1 MLQNIKLLALPSPKE
16 SSDLISLPTNPAR
29 PDRSQVAI
37 NGIACRLPGA
47 ADEAAF
53 WQLLVDERCAVGPLP
68 AGRWRAER
76 FFHPDKSQPGFS
88 YTFAGGYID
97 DPLGFDPAVFGISP
111 REAAEIDPQQRLL
124 LDVVWGALENAG
136 IPPSALAGTE
146 VGVYVG
152 ASSLDYGNLHT
163 TDPAA
168 IESHFMTGNTLS
180 VLSNRIS
187 YIFDFHGPS
196 FTIDTACSSSL
207 VAFAEAQAAIAS
219 GRIDVAIVAGVNLLL
234 SPTSFIGFSRAS
246 MLSPTGLC
254 RPFAAAADGYV
265 RAEGAV
271 AMVLTRRDV
280 AIERGYK
287 VRAVAL
293 ASGINSDG
301 RTSGISL
308 PAMEGQR
315 ALLERI
321 YGEAGIDPARLSFA
335 EAHGTGTAVGD
346 PAEATAIGEALG
358 QKRADILPIGSVKSN
373 IGHLEPASGLAGM
386 FKAILA
392 MEHRLLPRTLH
403 TETLNQA
410 IDFGALNLAVA
421 TKAVPLAA
429 TGTLHAGIS
438 SFGFGGTNAHV
449 VLRAAEGIETA
460 VASPA
465 APDTAAVLML
475 SAHSKAALAATAA
488 AFADFMVTS
497 DIAPARIANAVAW
510 QRDLAGHR
518 LALPVDSSIAMAQAL
533 RHFAQTGSNPAIATG
548 TAPAAPPRL
557 CFVFSG
563 NGCQWAGMGRTAY
576 QRAAAFRQRFDAI
589 DAAFQPLAGWSLV
602 DALHDPDLAA
612 RLKFTRIAQPMLFA
626 VQASLTAAL
635 AAAGIAPDMVLGHS
649 VGEVAAA
656 EAAGAI
662 SLAQAVHIIY
672 HRSQQQEDVHGLGTM
687 AVASLSHDA
696 ATTLIAEAGFTGLEV
711 AASNSPT
718 SVTLSGDEATIRR
731 FVRFAQKRRI
741 ATRVLDLAYPF
752 HSGLLAPIRAP
763 LLEALGTI
771 AASSTTTGFISTVT
785 GEVMAGDRLDAEYWW
800 HNVREP
806 VRFRDAITAA
816 ARQGGTL
823 FIEIGPRPILGNN
836 ITDTLRDIGADGTV
850 LASLV
855 EEKNGALPGDP
866 LTAILARALVAGAR
880 FDAERVFGAPTAHR
894 VALPSYAWQRRQ
906 FPHNHTA
913 EALDFYGTTP
923 LHPLIGSRLQ
933 TGGTEWRHL
942 LDATI
947 VPYLA
952 DHRIDD
958 EIIVPGTGFA
968 EMALAVARETWPEGP
983 IALEDFDLLQWLPL
997 QAGQMRE
1004 ISVRLAGDTGIVEI
1018 WSRPRHAGDEWTL
1031 HARGRITRPASA
1043 PPAFVAPTE
1052 LPHHMTAERVY
1063 ASASDAGV
1071 DYGPSFRRVLAARRD
1086 DKIIEI
1092 DLAPIEAS
1100 AGAFTRPHILHP
1112 VALDAAFHALFEN
1125 IKLRQGERYAY
1136 LPVRFANLRIDQ
1148 DDAIPARARVV
1159 VDRETDHS
1167 LSIAATLYAADHSVI
1182 ATLTGGLF
1190 RAVVFDR
1197 RKAAPALF
1205 HQTAIRLERFAAG
1218 TALYQDAVAALQDQ
1232 VLTERPESWQILEA
1246 FARALAHQAL
1256 AVRSETQ
1263 PPSPL
1268 AASLYAGLQ
1277 AAGLAT
1283 NTGDR
1288 WTLASET
1295 GLPAATLIL
1304 EAFAAEH
1311 AGATPEI
1318 VLGAQ
1323 ALRSLPAAIA
1333 TGARAVVSAS
1343 IIDQFETDSILA
1355 APLHQAALAL
1365 VSRLAG
1371 RTAPDPLRLLI
1382 GEPGSM
1388 GLLHALLPLIRA
1400 QRATVTIA
1408 GTDGKR
1414 LRHLQAR
1421 RGTLDGIDILDLTE
1435 TDDAPIETR
1444 YDLAL
1449 AFAGAITDDAAL
1461 ARGLAARIDPAGLI
1475 AVLQPT
1481 DSIMLD
1487 VLLGA
1492 TDAGAPRSVSRH
1504 DASRALLHAG
1514 CHAIEPYPTGAGT
1527 GTILLARPDAV
1538 ATAAAAAAPPAVLI
1552 GHAALFDALT
1562 QTIHAQGRTV
1572 RSIAADPAGFG
1583 AACASI
1589 AAAHPDQTI
1598 DYVFTAADRSL
1609 EANIDHLAAL
1619 LGATAALPTRLWLV
1633 VSGLDGSDPA
1643 AEALW
1648 CFARVAVNE
1657 YPDITLRLIDL
1668 APGLAPDSAAPHL
1681 AALLAAPGTEAE
1693 LLIDATGITAIRLAN
1708 GVTTGQ
1714 ASHQVE
1720 AARLELPAK
1729 GVLSQFDWVPATR
1742 TAPAAHEVEV
1752 EIAAAG
1758 LNFRDVMLAT
1768 GLLDDDVLDDGL
1780 AGAVFGFECAGRV
1793 VRAGSAVT
1801 TLQPGDAVMGFGR
1814 QSFATHTT
1822 ADARVFTRLP
1832 EGMAVEA
1839 STSIPVAFLTAWY
1852 GLVHLAQL
1860 REGETVLIHGAA
1872 GGVGIAAMQ
1881 IARARG
1887 ARIIATVSSPDKR
1900 ALATLF
1906 GAELIFNSRSTAFAD
1921 DIRDAIGG
1929 VDVVLNSLAGDAM
1942 LASLKCL
1949 KPFGRFIELGKR
1961 DYVANTALG
1970 LRPFRRNLTYFG
1982 VDLDQ
1987 LLAANLPLT
1996 QALMQDI
2003 VAGFERGDFCPLPY
2017 RAFDAPAAAEAFQSM
2032 QSGLHI
2038 GKLLVRPPSPPM
2050 ATTAPVHRFEPAA
2063 GVHLVVGGTS
2073 GFGFETAAWL
2083 AEQGARTIVLAS
2095 RRGTLEPAL
2104 QARAEAMTSLGTTIL
2119 VEPLDATDQAAVT
2132 ALIARLTADHGRI
2145 AGIIHAAM
2153 VLDDGLIANLA
2164 PARTRAVLAPKIT
2177 GAAHLDHAT
2186 RDHALDYFVA
2196 YSSATT
2202 MIGNPGQSAYVAAN
2216 GYLQGLMRNRRA
2228 RGLPGLAVA
2237 WGAIADAG
2245 VLARDQDTAA
2255 KLERISGIAAMRARE
2270 ALGYLGGLL
2279 AAGNAVPATVYC
2291 ATIRPNG
2298 MLRALK
2304 LLQTPSFAGL
2314 FTAADSISADA
2325 GLDLA
2330 GMIAG
2335 KPDAEARAL
2344 VAALVAAE
2352 VARIL
2357 RLAAEDIDPAR
2368 RLDELG
2374 MDSLMSIELRMGIE
2388 TRFGVEL
2395 PVVAINSGVSV
2406 NDLAARLIAGA
2417 AATTADA
2424 PAGLGDAERR
2434 LLMQHGARDIGVSEL
2449 MAVNEAIEAQ
2459 RSTAGTL
2466 L

>member
-1 MLQNIKLLALPSPKE
+1 M
-16 SSDLISLPTNPAR
+16 
-29 PDRSQVAI
+29 AI
-37 NGIACRLPGA
+37 NGVSCRLPGA

-53 WQLLVDERCAVGPLP
+53 WQLLVDGRCAVGDLP

-76 FFHPDKSQPGFS
+76 FFHPDKTQPGFS
-88 YTFAGGYID
+88 YTFAGGYIA

-124 LDVVWGALENAG
+124 LDVVWGALEDAG
-136 IPPSALAGTE
+136 IPPSRLAGTE

-180 VLSNRIS
+180 VLANRIS
-187 YIFDFHGPS
+187 YVFDLHGPS
-196 FTIDTACSSSL
+196 FTIDTACSSSM

-234 SPTSFIGFSRAS
+234 APTPFIGFARAS

-254 RPFAAAADGYV
+254 RPFSAQADGYV

-280 AIERGYK
+280 ALERGYPI
-287 VRAVAL
+287 RAVAL

-315 ALLERI
+315 ALLERL
-321 YGEAGIDPARLSFA
+321 YGESGIDPACLSFA

-373 IGHLEPASGLAGM
+373 IGHLEPASGLAGI

-403 TETLNQA
+403 TENLNPA

-421 TKAVPLAA
+421 VEPVALAK
-429 TGTLHAGIS
+429 TGTLYAGVS

-449 VLRAAEGIETA
+449 VIRAAEGAEIA
-460 VASPA
+460 GAPPA
-465 APDTAAVLML
+465 AGSTPTILML
-475 SAHSKAALAATAA
+475 SAHSKAALAATASA
-488 AFADFMVTS
+488 YADFIAQG
-497 DIAPARIANAVAW
+497 DIPPARIAAAIAW
-510 QRDLAGHR
+510 QRDLASHR
-518 LALPVDSSIAMAQAL
+518 LAVPLDNTLDNTVAMAQSL
-533 RHFAQTGSNPAIATG
+533 RSFAQTGTSTAIASG
-548 TAPAAPPRL
+548 TAPATPPQL

-563 NGCQWAGMGRTAY
+563 NGCQWPGMGRTAY
-576 QRAAAFRQRFDAI
+576 QRSTAFRQRFDAI
-589 DAAFQPLAGWSLV
+589 DALFQPRSGWSLV
-602 DALHDPDLAA
+602 EALHDPDLGA

-635 AAAGIAPDMVLGHS
+635 AAAGIWPDMVLGHS

-656 EAAGAI
+656 EASGAI
-662 SLAQAVHIIY
+662 GLAAAVHIIY
-672 HRSQQQEDVHGLGTM
+672 HRSQRQEDVHGLGTM
-687 AVASLSHDA
+687 AVASLSHDEA
-696 ATTLIAEAGFTGLEV
+696 ARLIAETGFTGLEI
-711 AASNSPT
+711 AASNSPS

-752 HSGLLAPIRAP
+752 HSALLAPIRQP
-763 LLEALGTI
+763 LREALGTI
-771 AASSTTTGFISTVT
+771 GASATTTPFISTVT
-785 GEVMAGDRLDAEYWW
+785 GDVLAGDRLDAEYWW
-800 HNVREP
+800 RNVREP
-806 VRFRDAITAA
+806 VRFRDAIAAA
-816 ARQGGTL
+816 ARHGAGM
-823 FIEIGPRPILGNN
+823 FIEIGSRPILTNN
-836 ITDTLRDIGADGTV
+836 ITDTLRGAGAEGIV
-850 LASLV
+850 LASLL
-855 EEKNGALPGDP
+855 EEKNGPFPGDP
-866 LTAILARALVAGAR
+866 LTLITARALASGCR
-880 FDAERVFGAPTAHR
+880 FDPEALFGPRPATRLH
-894 VALPSYAWQRRQ
+894 LPPYAWQRRQ
-906 FPHNHTA
+906 FPHNQTG
-913 EALDFYGTTP
+913 EALDFYGSAP

-933 TGGTEWRHL
+933 PGGSEWRHL
-942 LDATI
+942 LDAAI

-958 EIIVPGTGFA
+958 EIVIPGSAFA
-968 EMALAVARETWPEGP
+968 EMALAVARETFPEGP
-983 IALEDFDLLQWLPL
+983 IGLEDFDLLQWLPL
-997 QAGQMRE
+997 QPGQMRE
-1004 ISVRLAGDTGIVEI
+1004 ISVRLAGDTFVVEI
-1018 WSRPRHAGDEWTL
+1018 WSRPRQGVSHDANHGADEWSL
-1031 HARGRITRPASA
+1031 HARGRIVRPASA
-1043 PPAFVAPTE
+1043 PPAFVAPAN

-1063 ASASDAGV
+1063 TSASEAGV
-1071 DYGPSFRRVLAARRD
+1071 DYGPTFRRVIAAWRD
-1086 DKIIEI
+1086 DKTIEVV
-1092 DLAPIEAS
+1092 LSPIEAAS
-1100 AGAFTRPHILHP
+1100 GKFTRAHILHP
-1112 VALDAAFHALFEN
+1112 VALDTAFHALFEN
-1125 IKLRQGERYAY
+1125 IKPRSGERYAY
-1136 LPVRFANLRIDQ
+1136 LPVRFAALRVDQ
-1148 DDAIPARARVV
+1148 DGGIPARARVT

-1167 LSIAATLYAADHSVI
+1167 LSIAATLYAADGSVI
-1182 ATLTGGLF
+1182 ATMTGGLF

-1197 RKAAPALF
+1197 RKSAPALF
-1205 HQTAIRLERFAAG
+1205 HQTQVRLERFDSGDAPHDA
-1218 TALYQDAVAALQDQ
+1218 AVAALQGA
-1232 VLTERPESWQILEA
+1232 VLTERPDSWQILEA
-1246 FARALAHQAL
+1246 FARSLAHRTL
-1256 AVRSETQ
+1256 AAAADRTA
-1263 PPSPL
+1263 SPL
-1268 AASLYAGLQ
+1268 ARALLAGLE
-1277 AAGLAT
+1277 AAGLAST
-1283 NTGDR
+1283 QGET
-1288 WTLASET
+1288 WALAASS
-1295 GLPAATLIL
+1295 GLPAPDLIL
-1304 EAFAAEH
+1304 EAFAADY

-1323 ALRSLPAAIA
+1323 ALRSLAACIA
-1333 TGARAVVSAS
+1333 TGTCAVVSATV
-1343 IIDQFETDSILA
+1343 IEQFETSSILF
-1355 APLHQAALAL
+1355 APLLAATHAL
-1365 VSRLAG
+1365 VTGLAS

-1382 GEPGSM
+1382 AEPASL
-1388 GLLHALLPLIRA
+1388 GLLHMLMKPVREG
-1400 QRATVTIA
+1400 RVTVTIA

-1414 LRHLQAR
+1414 LRHQQAR
-1421 RGTLDGIDILDLTE
+1421 RGAIDGVDLLELTE
-1435 TDDAPIETR
+1435 DDDAAIETR
-1444 YDLAL
+1444 FDLAL
-1449 AFAGAITDDAAL
+1449 AFGSALTDDARL
-1461 ARGLAARIDPAGLI
+1461 ARGLAIRIAPSGLI
-1475 AVLQPT
+1475 AVLQPPET
-1481 DSIMLD
+1481 IMLD

-1492 TDAGAPRSVSRH
+1492 TDAAGTHLVAKADPR
-1504 DASRALLHAG
+1504 RALSMAG
-1514 CHAIEPYPTGAGT
+1514 FHAIEACATGAAT
-1527 GTILLARPDAV
+1527 GSILLARPDRG
-1538 ATAAAAAAPPAVLI
+1538 TAEPAALTTPLVLI
-1552 GHAALFDALT
+1552 GDAPVFGALT
-1562 QTIHAQGRTV
+1562 RSTRAQGRHV
-1572 RSIAADPAGFG
+1572 QAIAADPAGF
-1583 AACASI
+1583 AEACTAI
-1589 AAAHPDQTI
+1589 AAAYPDQTI
-1598 DYVFTAADRSL
+1598 DLVLSSAGRTL
-1609 EANIDHLAAL
+1609 EHNIDRFAAL
-1619 LGATAALPTRLWLV
+1619 LVASQSLPVRLWLLV
-1633 VSGLDGSDPA
+1633 NGLAGADPA

-1657 YPDITLRLIDL
+1657 YPDITLKLIDL
-1668 APGLAPDSAAPHL
+1668 APTLDDETAAVHLSALIAS
-1681 AALLAAPGTEAE
+1681 PGTEAE
-1693 LLIDATGITAIRLAN
+1693 LLIDAAGITAIRLAD
-1708 GVTTGQ
+1708 GMTSRPAGC
-1714 ASHQVE
+1714 QVE

-1729 GVLSQFDWVPATR
+1729 GVLSQFDWVAATR
-1742 TAPAAHEVEV
+1742 TAPGPTEVEV
-1752 EIAAAG
+1752 EIVASG

-1793 VRAGSAVT
+1793 IRRGADVT
-1801 TLQPGDAVMGFGR
+1801 TLQPGDEVMGFGR

-1822 ADARVFTRLP
+1822 ADARVFTKLP
-1832 EGMAVEA
+1832 DGIATEA
-1839 STSIPVAFLTAWY
+1839 GATIPVAFLTAWY

-1860 REGETVLIHGAA
+1860 REGESVLIHGAA

-1900 ALATLF
+1900 ALASLF
-1906 GAELIFNSRSTAFAD
+1906 GAELIYNSRSTAFAD

-1942 LASLKCL
+1942 LAGIKCL

-1961 DYVANTALG
+1961 DYVTNTSLG

-2017 RAFDAPAAAEAFQSM
+2017 RAFDAPEAAEAFQSM

-2038 GKLLVRPPSPPM
+2038 GKLVVRPPMPPM
-2050 ATTAPVHRFEPAA
+2050 ATTAAA
-2063 GVHLVVGGTS
+2063 RKFIPGPGVHLVVGGTS

-2083 AEQGARTIVLAS
+2083 ADAGARTIVIAS
-2095 RRGTLEPAL
+2095 RRGRLDPVL
-2104 QARAEAMTSLGTTIL
+2104 QARVDVIRGLGTTLI
-2119 VEPLDATDQAAVT
+2119 VESLDATDKAGVT
-2132 ALIARLTADHGRI
+2132 ALIANLTATHGRI
-2145 AGIIHAAM
+2145 AGIIHTAM
-2153 VLDDGLIANLA
+2153 VLDDGLIANLTQV
-2164 PARTRAVLAPKIT
+2164 RTHAVLAPKVE
-2177 GAAHLDHAT
+2177 GAANLDHAT
-2186 RDHALDYFVA
+2186 REQKLDYFVA

-2202 MIGNPGQSAYVAAN
+2202 MIGNPGQAAYVAAN

-2255 KLERISGIAAMRARE
+2255 KLERISGIAAMRAAE
-2270 ALGYLGGLL
+2270 ALGYLGTLL
-2279 AAGNAVPATVYC
+2279 AEGDAVPPTVYC
-2291 ATIRPNG
+2291 ATIRPNA

-2304 LLQTPSFAGL
+2304 LLQTPSFAGM
-2314 FTAADSISADA
+2314 FAAADSISADA
-2325 GLDLA
+2325 GLDLT

-2344 VAALVAAE
+2344 VASLVATE

-2406 NDLAARLIAGA
+2406 NDLAGRLIAST
-2417 AATTADA
+2417 TTADL

-2434 LLMQHGARDIGVSEL
+2434 LLMQHGSRDIGLTEL
-2449 MAVNEAIEAQ
+2449 MAVNEAIEEQ
-2459 RSTAGTL
+2459 RSTAGNL

>member
-1 MLQNIKLLALPSPKE
+1 
-16 SSDLISLPTNPAR
+16 LISFPTGASPIDKAH
-29 PDRSQVAI
+29 VAI

-53 WQLLVDERCAVGPLP
+53 WRLLVEERCAVGALP
-68 AGRWRAER
+68 EGRWRAER
-76 FFHPDKSQPGFS
+76 FLHPDKAQPGFS

-97 DPLGFDPAVFGISP
+97 DPLGFDPVVFGISP

-234 SPTSFIGFSRAS
+234 SPTPFIGFSRAS

-280 AIERGYK
+280 AIERGYPI
-287 VRAVAL
+287 RAVAL

-358 QKRADILPIGSVKSN
+358 QKRAEVLPIGSVKSN

-386 FKAILA
+386 FKAVLA

-403 TETLNQA
+403 SETLNPA

-421 TKAVPLAA
+421 TDAVRLAPV
-429 TGTLHAGIS
+429 GTLHAGVS

-449 VLRAAEGIETA
+449 VLRAAEGVELGTP
-460 VASPA
+460 SDGRDGA
-465 APDTAAVLML
+465 ATILML
-475 SAHSKAALAATAA
+475 SAQSKAALAATAA
-488 AFADFMVTS
+488 AYADFILAGS
-497 DIAPARIANAVAW
+497 ISPARIAGAVAW
-510 QRDLAGHR
+510 QRDPAPHR
-518 LALPVDSSIAMAQAL
+518 LALPVDAPIAIAQAL
-533 RHFAQTGSNPAIATG
+533 RGFSQTGASQTGAGAGIAAG
-548 TAPAAPPRL
+548 TAPSLPPRV

-563 NGCQWAGMGRTAY
+563 NGCQWPGMGRTAY
-576 QRAAAFRQRFDAI
+576 QRDTAFRQRFDAI
-589 DAAFQPLAGWSLV
+589 DALFAPLAGWSLIE
-602 DALHDPDLAA
+602 ALHDADLAA

-626 VQASLTAAL
+626 VQAALTAAL
-635 AAAGIAPDMVLGHS
+635 AEAGIVPDVVLGHS

-656 EAAGAI
+656 QASGAI

-696 ATTLIAEAGFTGLEV
+696 ATALIAEAGFTGLEV
-711 AASNSPT
+711 AASNSPS

-752 HSGLLAPIRAP
+752 HSALLAPIRAP

-771 AASSTTTGFISTVT
+771 VAQRTDIGFVSTVT
-785 GEVMAGDRLDAEYWW
+785 GEAMAGDRLDAEYWW
-800 HNVREP
+800 HNVRRP
-806 VRFRDAITAA
+806 VRFREAVGAA
-816 ARQGGTL
+816 AQFGASL

-836 ITDTLRDIGADGTV
+836 ITDTLRDIGADGTA
-850 LASLV
+850 LASLL
-855 EEKNGALPGDP
+855 EEKTGSQEKAGPLPGNP
-866 LTAILARALVAGAR
+866 VMLVVARAMVAGCR
-880 FDAERVFGAPTAHR
+880 FDAASVFGPRPAGV
-894 VALPSYAWQRRQ
+894 VALPPYAWQRRQ
-906 FPHNHTA
+906 FPHNHTG
-913 EALDFYGTTP
+913 EALDFYGSAP
-923 LHPLIGSRLQ
+923 LHPLIGHRLQ
-933 TGGTEWRHL
+933 AGGTEWRHL
-942 LDATI
+942 LDAVI

-958 EIIVPGTGFA
+958 EIVMPGTGFA
-968 EMALAVARETWPEGP
+968 EMALAAAREIYPDGP
-983 IALEDFDLLQWLPL
+983 IGLEDFDLLQWLPL

-1004 ISVRLAGDTGIVEI
+1004 IAVRLSVDTGMVEI
-1018 WSRPRHAGDEWTL
+1018 SSRPRHAGDEWTL
-1031 HARGRITRPASA
+1031 HARGRVMRPASVT
-1043 PPAFVAPTE
+1043 PAFVPPTD

-1071 DYGPSFRRVLAARRD
+1071 EYGTAFRRVIAARRD
-1086 DKIIEI
+1086 DKVIEI
-1092 DLAPIEAS
+1092 DLSPIEAGS
-1100 AGAFTRPHILHP
+1100 GAFTRAHVLHP

-1125 IKLRQGERYAY
+1125 IKLRPGERYAY
-1136 LPVRFANLRIDQ
+1136 LPVRFASLRVDR
-1148 DDAIPARARVV
+1148 DGLVPARARVV
-1159 VDRETDHS
+1159 VDRETDQS
-1167 LSIAATLYAADHSVI
+1167 LSIAATLYAADGGVI

-1197 RKAAPALF
+1197 RKSAPALF
-1205 HQTAIRLERFAAG
+1205 HQSRIRLERAASA
-1218 TALYQDAVAALQDQ
+1218 TAMHDAIAALRTAM
-1232 VLTERPESWQILEA
+1232 LTERPDSWQILEA
-1246 FARALAHQAL
+1246 FARSLAHQ
-1256 AVRSETQ
+1256 S
-1263 PPSPL
+1263 L
-1268 AASLYAGLQ
+1268 AALPPGESLTSLARTLYAGLE
-1277 AAGLAT
+1277 AAGLASAS
-1283 NTGDR
+1283 GDR
-1288 WTLASET
+1288 FVLAADA
-1295 GLPAATLIL
+1295 GLPAPALIL
-1304 EAFAAEH
+1304 EAFAADH
-1311 AGATPEI
+1311 AGATPDI

-1323 ALRSLPAAIA
+1323 ALQGLSAAVA
-1333 TGARAVVSAS
+1333 GGARVVVSSA
-1343 IIDQFETDSILA
+1343 IIEQFETASILA
-1355 APLHQAALAL
+1355 APLHGAVLAL
-1365 VSRLAG
+1365 VTALAHALIR
-1371 RTAPDPLRLLI
+1371 RTAHETLRLLI
-1382 GEPGSM
+1382 AEPGSL
-1388 GLLHALLPLIRA
+1388 GLVQVLMPLVRA
-1400 QRATVTIA
+1400 RRVSVTIV

-1421 RGTLDGIDILDLTE
+1421 RGLQEGIASLALDE
-1435 TDDAPIETR
+1435 AAEASIETR
-1444 YDLAL
+1444 FDLAL
-1449 AFAGAITDDAAL
+1449 VMEDAITEDAAL
-1461 ARGLAARIDPAGLI
+1461 ARGLAARLAPAGLI
-1475 AVLQPT
+1475 AVLQPADT
-1481 DSIMLD
+1481 LMRD

-1492 TDAGAPRSVSRH
+1492 TDAARRDMARADVG
-1504 DASRALLHAG
+1504 RALLHAG
-1514 CHAIEPYPTGAGT
+1514 FHAIETVALGAGT
-1527 GTILLARPDAV
+1527 GAVSLALPDAV
-1538 ATAAAAAAPPAVLI
+1538 ADVVQGVASDAGTPVLLTGAMSLFASLTAA
-1552 GHAALFDALT
+1552 
-1562 QTIHAQGRTV
+1562 IHAQGRAV
-1572 RSIAADPAGFG
+1572 QAIEADQAGAAMGTASADRPVEIVFG
-1583 AACASI
+1583 AAGLEIGAAI
-1589 AAAHPDQTI
+1589 ARL
-1598 DYVFTAADRSL
+1598 ADL
-1609 EANIDHLAAL
+1609 LAAI
-1619 LGATAALPTRLWLV
+1619 GSGPARLWV
-1633 VSGLDGSDPA
+1633 VVGGLDGSDPA

-1657 YPDITLRLIDL
+1657 YPDIALRLIDV
-1668 APGLAPDSAAPHL
+1668 ASGLDDATASMHL
-1681 AALLAAPGTEAE
+1681 AALIAVPGSEAE
-1693 LLIDATGITAIRLAN
+1693 LAIDADGITAIRLAE
-1708 GVTTGQ
+1708 GIPGDG
-1714 ASHQVE
+1714 AGYPVE
-1720 AARLELPAK
+1720 AARLELPAR
-1729 GVLSQFDWVPATR
+1729 GVLSQFDWVAHQR
-1742 TAPAAHEVEV
+1742 VAPGPDEVEV
-1752 EIAAAG
+1752 EIIASG

-1793 VRAGSAVT
+1793 VRAGGAVT

-1822 ADARVFTRLP
+1822 ADARVFTKLP
-1832 EGMAVEA
+1832 DGMAIEA
-1839 STSIPVAFLTAWY
+1839 GTTIPVAFLTAWY

-1860 REGETVLIHGAA
+1860 RAGETVLIHGAA

-1887 ARIIATVSSPDKR
+1887 ARIVATVSSPDKR
-1900 ALATLF
+1900 ALAQLF
-1906 GAELIFNSRSTAFAD
+1906 GADLIFNSRTTGFAD
-1921 DIRDAIGG
+1921 DIRAAIGG
-1929 VDVVLNSLAGDAM
+1929 VDVVLNSLAGEAM
-1942 LASLKCL
+1942 LASVKCL

-1987 LLAANLPLT
+1987 LLAADLTLT

-2003 VAGFERGDFCPLPY
+2003 VAGFERGDFCALPY
-2017 RAFDAPAAAEAFQSM
+2017 RAFEAPEAAAAFQAM
-2032 QSGLHI
+2032 QAGAHI
-2038 GKLLVRPPSPPM
+2038 GKLVVRPPSPPM
-2050 ATTAPVHRFEPAA
+2050 ASTAPALRFEPGA

-2073 GFGFETAAWL
+2073 GFGFETAVWL
-2083 AEQGARTIVLAS
+2083 AEQGARIIVLAS
-2095 RRGTLEPAL
+2095 RRGRLDPAL
-2104 QARAEAMTSLGTTIL
+2104 QARAEAMRGLGVV
-2119 VEPLDATDQAAVT
+2119 VEVAALDVTDAAAVH
-2132 ALIARLTADHGRI
+2132 ALITRLTADHGRI
-2145 AGIIHAAM
+2145 AGVVHAAM
-2153 VLDDGLIANLA
+2153 VLDDGSIANLT
-2164 PARTRAVLAPKIT
+2164 PERTDQVLAPKID
-2177 GAAHLDHAT
+2177 GVRHLDDAT
-2186 RDHALDYFVA
+2186 SGHALDYFVA
-2196 YSSATT
+2196 FSSATT
-2202 MIGNPGQSAYVAAN
+2202 MIGNPGQGAYVAAN
-2216 GYLQGLMRNRRA
+2216 GYLQGMMRNRRA

-2245 VLARDQDTAA
+2245 VLARDAETAA
-2255 KLERISGIAAMRARE
+2255 KLERISGIAAMRAAE

-2279 AAGNAVPATVYC
+2279 AAGDAVPATVYC

-2298 MLRALK
+2298 MLRGLK
-2304 LLQTPSFAGL
+2304 LLQSPSFAGV
-2314 FTAADSISADA
+2314 FSGDDRISAEA

-2330 GMIAG
+2330 QMIAG
-2335 KPDAEARAL
+2335 KTEGEARAL
-2344 VAALVAAE
+2344 VAGLVAGE

-2357 RLAAEDIDPAR
+2357 RLASEDIDPAR

-2388 TRFGVEL
+2388 MRFGVEL

-2406 NDLAARLIAGA
+2406 NDLAARLIAGV
-2417 AATTADA
+2417 THGADPEVA
-2424 PAGLGDAERR
+2424 GGLGDAERR
-2434 LLMQHGARDIGVSEL
+2434 LLMQHGSRDIGLDEL
-2449 MAVNEAIEAQ
+2449 MAVNEAIEGQ
-2459 RSTAGTL
+2459 RSAAGTL